1 VSQFS
6 LYSNQNPSSKRVYPY
21 LLDIQSSLVQTLDTR
36 LVIPLVPKDQYGSEL
51 IANLNPVL
59 RVDNREYVVLTQQM
73 AAVSRTVL
81 GACVGEY
88 TAYRQEILST
98 IDFLITGI

>member
-1 VSQFS
+1 MAQFS
-6 LYSNQNPSSKRVYPY
+6 LYCNQNTSSKRAYPY
-21 LLDIQSSLVQTLDTR
+21 LLDIQSPLVRTLDTR

-51 IANLNPVL
+51 IANVNPVL

-73 AAVSRTVL
+73 AAVPRTVL
-81 GACVGEY
+81 GACAGEY
-88 TAYRQEILST
+88 TVYRQDILSA